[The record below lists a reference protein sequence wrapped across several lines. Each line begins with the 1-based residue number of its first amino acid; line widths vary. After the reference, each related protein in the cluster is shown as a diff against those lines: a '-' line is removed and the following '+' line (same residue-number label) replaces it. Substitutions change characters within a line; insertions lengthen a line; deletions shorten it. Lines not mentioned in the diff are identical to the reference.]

1 MLTFKKS
8 KRLKKN
14 NKNNTM
20 KTLLK
25 ATITLFILS
34 LTLLSCNKDDDSKD
48 DDFGMVNQYI
58 KVKVDGTEHEFTVWS
73 NQTSVGVQ
81 SIMSKAENGTA
92 LSFGI
97 ETNELETIGIGTPTS
112 NFLIT
117 YKIEGQNGEWI
128 ADGTN
133 STMTILESTDKY
145 IKATFSFTG
154 LNRVNE
160 TTKEFTEGSFKIRK

>member
-1 MLTFKKS
+1 
-8 KRLKKN
+8 
-14 NKNNTM
+14 
-20 KTLLK
+20 
-25 ATITLFILS
+25 
-34 LTLLSCNKDDDSKD
+34 
-48 DDFGMVNQYI
+48 
-58 KVKVDGTEHEFTVWS
+58 
-73 NQTSVGVQ
+73 
-81 SIMSKAENGTA
+81 MSKGENGIA
-92 LSFGI
+92 LSFAI

-145 IKATFSFTG
+145 IKAEFEFTG

-160 TTKEFTEGSFKIRK
+160 TTKEFTEGSFKIRKTN